1 MKSRNHNNMH
11 IEQRKFRAH
20 GICVETHGT
29 RCEDVVK
36 KASMKTSWRRLH
48 RSWRRRL
55 HRSWRRLEGSPED
68 VPLVN
73 GFNCSQRYEDVFKR
87 CSLKTS

>member
-11 IEQRKFRAH
+11 VEQRKFRAH

-48 RSWRRRL
+48 RSWRR
-55 HRSWRRLEGSPED
+55 LEGSPED
-68 VPLVN
+68 VPVVT
-73 GFNCSQRYEDVFKR
+73 GFICSQRCEDV
-87 CSLKTS
+87 LKTSSMKTS

>member
-11 IEQRKFRAH
+11 VEQRKFRAH

-36 KASMKTSWRRLH
+36 KGSMKTSAPVW
-48 RSWRRRL
+48 
-55 HRSWRRLEGSPED
+55 E
-68 VPLVN
+68 
-73 GFNCSQRYEDVFKR
+73 
-87 CSLKTS
+87 TT